1 MKDEMSVSLFDTVN
15 SAIIF
20 NMEIII
26 KKSVTVK
33 VILTATMI
41 IVFNCIQMSL

>member
-1 MKDEMSVSLFDTVN
+1 MKDGMSVSLFDTVN

-20 NMEIII
+20 NMEI